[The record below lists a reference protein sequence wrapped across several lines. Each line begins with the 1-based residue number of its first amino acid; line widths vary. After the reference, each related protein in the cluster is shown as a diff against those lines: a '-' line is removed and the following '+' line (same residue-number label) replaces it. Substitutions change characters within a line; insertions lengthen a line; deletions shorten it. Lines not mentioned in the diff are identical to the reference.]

1 MAKNTT
7 PIILGTVLFGVL
19 AIGLTLYSLFG
30 GRSAEG
36 PQPGPAEVQPIS
48 AATQKVYIARRPI
61 YPRTVITSD
70 MLEES
75 EIDSPPDNA
84 ITHLNDL
91 VGRLA
96 NDTIQVGQI
105 ITSDLLIPGV
115 GRVIPANIA
124 IPPGLRGVAI
134 WVDPH
139 QTAAGLVDVGDR
151 VDIVSAHELQ
161 VEKADSQI
169 IVGTAEYVAGR
180 TIAQDLEVLAVDRSI
195 SAARPANAPQNA
207 EGEEG
212 APASPSAQ
220 PAQQAED
227 RTRVIL
233 AASPEVA
240 QTLIAANARG
250 ALHITIRNPE
260 SSDQFAIAETHE
272 YPSRV
277 ANVPQPRAEVSVTP
291 DSGAGEERPAQNRR
305 SRPGAPPSFEPPLP
319 APALPPTIPPY
330 TPREQIPD
338 PAPTPAM
345 GKEVV
350 VIRGSEKTL
359 VTVPN

>member
-7 PIILGTVLFGVL
+7 PIIIGTVLFGVL
-19 AIGLTLYSLFG
+19 AVGLTLYSLFG
-30 GRSAEG
+30 GKSTNG
-36 PQPGPAEVQPIS
+36 PQPGPAELQPVS
-48 AATQKVYIARRPI
+48 TASQKVFIARRPI
-61 YPRTVITSD
+61 YPRTVITSE

-96 NDTIQVGQI
+96 NDTIQAGQI
-105 ITSDLLIPGV
+105 VTSDLLIPGI

-134 WVDPH
+134 WVDPN

-161 VEKADSQI
+161 VEKSDSQI

-195 SAARPANAPQNA
+195 AAARSSDTAQSP
-207 EGEEG
+207 EGGEG
-212 APASPSAQ
+212 APTSSSAQ
-220 PAQQAED
+220 PDQQAEE

-240 QTLIAANARG
+240 QSLIAANAKG

-260 SSDQFAIAETHE
+260 SGDQFSIAETHE
-272 YPSRV
+272 YPSRI
-277 ANVPQPRAEVSVTP
+277 ANVPQSRAEVSVTP
-291 DSGAGEERPAQNRR
+291 DSDEERPAQNRR
-305 SRPGAPPSFEPPLP
+305 SRPAPQLPSYDPPLP
-319 APALPPTIPPY
+319 APLPAPIPPY
-330 TPREQIPD
+330 TPQEQIPA
-338 PAPTPAM
+338 PAPPT

-350 VIRGSEKTL
+350 VIRGNEKTL
-359 VTVPN
+359 VSVPN